1 LEVKTGFRAAGVL
14 FEVGAVFGDLGSTMS
29 CGLFRLENSASAVA
43 RTTTLTVR
51 RIRWLMTRETG
62 G

>member
-1 LEVKTGFRAAGVL
+1 
-14 FEVGAVFGDLGSTMS
+14 MS